1 MNTEDHDLIESPQP
15 APEADIP
22 GGSQEP
28 AGAPPENAAST
39 DSVPSDE
46 AAGSETAV
54 AEDTAGNEGAGS
66 PSMPTSSAAASAS
79 DVTPARVE
87 HAHPPVPATGTD
99 TSAHGLPGLPLPAAA
114 SGDSSEDAARM
125 QEEQEAAAE
134 DTFLEMERL
143 LDEHSQPSHSGDGNV
158 IEGRV
163 LEIRDTEVIVD
174 ISQKAEGSVP
184 IEQVK
189 DHLGNLRVAVGD
201 SLDVVIVRGVDYT
214 KEGYIS
220 LSHEKVSRLRA
231 WDNLEKALKDDLP
244 VLGRVLSRTKGGLTV
259 DVGLKAFMPA
269 SHVDVRP
276 VQNLDQFVG
285 QDIPVKILKMNR
297 RRSNVVV
304 SRRAIVEQEVVS
316 RKEHTLADLAEGA
329 VVNGIVKSLTEYG
342 AFVDLGGI
350 DGLLHVSDI
359 SYGRIGKPADVLK
372 QGQEISVKVLKFDKA
387 HERVSL
393 GLKQL
398 TPDPWETVPARYPLN
413 YRVVGTV
420 VSVTDYGAFLEMEPG
435 VEGLVHISEMTWSRR
450 MKHPSKVMKVGEQV
464 EAVVLAVHSHQRR
477 ISLGIKQLEP
487 DPWTTIDARYSVGSV
502 VEGRVRKL
510 SDFGAFLEIEE
521 GIDGLVHISDLSWT
535 KRVKHPSEIV
545 KKGQVLQAVIL
556 NIDSNDRRLSLGVKQ
571 LQPDA
576 WETFFASHKVGDV
589 VEGTVVREAS
599 FGYFVELLPNV
610 EGLCHTS
617 GVPSHYTLPDG
628 SPVIAVGMTRPFK
641 IVKLQQEDRRIGL
654 SITAIEPEE
663 QANEAQGEAPA
674 DGASATIGET
684 IQNKTK

>member
-1 MNTEDHDLIESPQP
+1 MNTEDHDLIASPQP
-15 APEADIP
+15 APEALKT
-22 GGSQEP
+22 GGSQDPVEAHSAVEP
-28 AGAPPENAAST
+28 ASPGEYSEHGDAPGASGSEAAAAATQKPEGESIAAPATAAPASMAGAAET
-39 DSVPSDE
+39 GDTHRLPGMPQPGPAPGEASEDDIHLQEELE
-46 AAGSETAV
+46 AAGE
-54 AEDTAGNEGAGS
+54 AGMS
-66 PSMPTSSAAASAS
+66 
-79 DVTPARVE
+79 
-87 HAHPPVPATGTD
+87 
-99 TSAHGLPGLPLPAAA
+99 
-114 SGDSSEDAARM
+114 
-125 QEEQEAAAE
+125 
-134 DTFLEMERL
+134 EMERL
-143 LDEHSQPSHSGDGNV
+143 LDEHSQSASAGDGHV

-163 LEIRDTEVIVD
+163 LEIRETEVIVD

-189 DHLGNLRVAVGD
+189 DHLGNLQVAVGD
-201 SLDVVIVRGVDYT
+201 TLDVVVVRGVDYT

-244 VLGRVLSRTKGGLTV
+244 ILGRVLSRTKGGLTV
-259 DVGLKAFMPA
+259 DVGMKAFMPA

-316 RKEHTLADLAEGA
+316 RKEHTLADLTEGA
-329 VVNGIVKSLTEYG
+329 VVTGIVKSLTEYG

-359 SYGRIGKPADVLK
+359 SYGRVGKPSDVLK
-372 QGQEISVKVLKFDKA
+372 QGQEISVKVLKFDKS

-398 TPDPWETVPARYPLN
+398 APDPWETVPERYPLQ
-413 YRVVGTV
+413 YRVFGTV
-420 VSVTDYGAFLEMEPG
+420 VSVTDYGAFIEMEPG

-450 MKHPSKVMKVGEQV
+450 MKHPSKVMKVGDQI
-464 EAVVLAVHSHQRR
+464 EAVVLAVDSNQRR

-545 KKGQVLQAVIL
+545 KKGQILQAVIL
-556 NIDSNDRRLSLGVKQ
+556 NIDSHDRRLSLGVKQ

-576 WETFFASHKVGDV
+576 WETFFANHKLGDI
-589 VEGTVVREAS
+589 VEGTVVREAN

-641 IVKLQQEDRRIGL
+641 IIKLQQDDRRIGL

-663 QANEAQGEAPA
+663 QVSETQSEAPA
-674 DGASATIGET
+674 DGATSTIGEA
-684 IQNKTK
+684 IRNKTP